1 MTSFEADLGTDEDP
15 RLTISKELFANK
27 QELEGVSQEGQA
39 SPNCG
44 TFGQEKLCRRSQ
56 ATNRT
61 SMLCNS
67 SLMASLL
74 VLVLTMRPAIC
85 LIYVYLPPHGD
96 LAAHS
101 AIISRSSYSIALR
114 LICRLRKLHLR
125 RPRLSRSLQ
134 HLRQT
139 NQTVLVTES
148 CVVSHRLP
156 SWSLCFIPSANDFK
170 DSLINASVVFF
181 ASCVSF
187 FPPPLVLCSCP
198 PWLPPSNERVR
209 DYPETIGLCA
219 ATRGTR

>member
-1 MTSFEADLGTDEDP
+1 M
-15 RLTISKELFANK
+15 ISEELFANK
-27 QELEGVSQEGQA
+27 QELEGVSQERRP
-39 SPNCG
+39 SPKSG

-67 SLMASLL
+67 SLMAGLL

-85 LIYVYLPPHGD
+85 LIYVSLPPHGD
-96 LAAHS
+96 LAALS
-101 AIISRSSYSIALR
+101 ALIPESSHTTALR

-139 NQTVLVTES
+139 SQTILVTES

-156 SWSLCFIPSANDFK
+156 SWSLCFIPSANDSK

-187 FPPPLVLCSCP
+187 FLPPLVLCSCP
-198 PWLPPSNERVR
+198 PWLPPSDERVR

-219 ATRGTR
+219 ATRRTR